1 MKPFVKRQKN
11 DANDAE
17 AICEEAQRPSMR
29 FVPIKS
35 EEAQG
40 AASVFRVRELLI
52 RQRTQAIN
60 ALRGHLGEYG
70 HVVPQGVRN
79 VGRLIALIESEAS
92 DLPATARASLD
103 VLAGMLAELDR
114 QIGVLD
120 AEIDRRARESEVV
133 RRLMTI
139 PGIGPLIATSLA
151 TLAPPPEIFRKG
163 RDFAA
168 WLGLT
173 PRQHSTGGKQRL
185 GATTRMGERSLRRL
199 LIIGANSVII
209 NRHCHAA
216 AQPGTW
222 LGNML
227 TRKPP
232 MLVRVP

>member
-1 MKPFVKRQKN
+1 MHPTKGQP
-11 DANDAE
+11 
-17 AICEEAQRPSMR
+17 
-29 FVPIKS
+29 
-35 EEAQG
+35 QG
-40 AASVFRVRELLI
+40 SAASVFRVRELLI

-139 PGIGPLIATSLA
+139 PGIGPLDL
-151 TLAPPPEIFRKG
+151 P
-163 RDFAA
+163 
-168 WLGLT
+168 
-173 PRQHSTGGKQRL
+173 GKS
-185 GATTRMGERSLRRL
+185 GEHQLRNQEVFYGKREQADAG
-199 LIIGANSVII
+199 ISA
-209 NRHCHAA
+209 
-216 AQPGTW
+216 
-222 LGNML
+222 
-227 TRKPP
+227 
-232 MLVRVP
+232 